1 MLLTDFDYNL
11 PSELI
16 AQKPCSPR
24 DHSRLFVINRKTK
37 KFQHKNFYQ
46 LDKFLKKGDVLVINN
61 SQVFPARLIGHK
73 TSGGK
78 IEVFLHQVKEDN
90 IWECLVRGKVKTGLK
105 ISFNNKLTAELLSD
119 QGDGTWLVSFN
130 LKAKEFWHQLEKIG
144 QIPLPPYIQPDIKSK
159 NRRRYQTVYA
169 DSKQRGSVAAP
180 TAGLHFTERLLQKL
194 SRQGVKIVPLTL
206 HVGLGTF
213 ASVKTQDIRKHQM
226 HEESFFLSL
235 SSLETILKAK
245 KLGNRVIAVGTTSC
259 RVLESLGQDLATL
272 KFNGIGPYFG
282 STKIFLYPGKKFL
295 MVDALITNFHL
306 PKSTLLMLVSA
317 FAGTELIKKAYQE
330 AIKEAYRFYSYGD
343 AMLIL

>member
-1 MLLTDFDYNL
+1 MLLTDFDYCL

-24 DHSRLFVINRKTK
+24 DHSRLFVINRKIE
-37 KFQHKNFYQ
+37 KFQHENFYQ
-46 LDKFLKKGDVLVINN
+46 LGNFLKKGDVLVINN
-61 SQVFPARLIGHK
+61 SQVFPARLIVYK
-73 TSGGK
+73 DSGGK
-78 IEVFLHQVKEDN
+78 IEIFLHQVKKDN
-90 IWECLVRGKVKTGLK
+90 VWECLVRGKVKAGLK
-105 ISFNNKLTAELLSD
+105 INFNNKLSAELLSD
-119 QGDGTWLVSFN
+119 QADGTWLVAFN
-130 LKAKEFWHQLEKIG
+130 LKAQEFWHQLEKIG

-169 DSKQRGSVAAP
+169 DSKRRGSVAAP

-194 SRQGVKIVPLTL
+194 SRQGIKIVPLTL

-213 ASVKTQDIRKHQM
+213 ASVKTQDIRQHQM

-235 SSLETILKAK
+235 SSLQTILKAK
-245 KLGNRVIAVGTTSC
+245 QAGNRVIAVGTTSC
-259 RVLESLGQDLATL
+259 RVLESLGQDLADS
-272 KFNGIGPYFG
+272 KFKAKGSYFG

-306 PKSTLLMLVSA
+306 PKSTLLILVSA
-317 FAGTELIKKAYQE
+317 FAGTKLVKKAYQE
-330 AIKEAYRFYSYGD
+330 AIKEKYRFYSYGD